1 VVRGAVG
8 EARLENVTVDTG
20 ASYTVPVGMLLTGLV
35 LGPYLIRWIWSLR
48 MGRGVKEGLCCDR
61 EVR

>member
-20 ASYTVPVGMLLTGLV
+20 ASYTVPGRDVVDGVGAWPI
-35 LGPYLIRWIWSLR
+35 PYTVDLELED
-48 MGRGVKEGLCCDR
+48 GEGC
-61 EVR
+61 